1 MKITVM
7 TLFPEMID
15 AVINCSIL
23 GRARQKGLIEI
34 EAVNIRDFAN
44 NKHLQVD
51 DYPYGGGAGML
62 MMADPVCRCYNHIKE
77 NSKAEP
83 SRVIY
88 MTPQGLSLIH
98 I

>member
-62 MMADPVCRCYNHIKE
+62 WLILYVDV
-77 NSKAEP
+77 
-83 SRVIY
+83 
-88 MTPQGLSLIH
+88 MTILRSMLKLSLHVLFI
-98 I
+98 

>member
-34 EAVNIRDFAN
+34 EAVNIRD
-44 NKHLQVD
+44 VD
-51 DYPYGGGAGML
+51 VMTILRSML
-62 MMADPVCRCYNHIKE
+62 K
-77 NSKAEP
+77 
-83 SRVIY
+83 
-88 MTPQGLSLIH
+88 LSLHVLFI
-98 I
+98 